1 MASLHQRTPFLYRQK
16 LLSASQ
22 LKRLSDHKY
31 SCSNVS
37 LLDPAL
43 QVWWGWLVQQ
53 VPLWLAP
60 NLITI
65 VGLIVNIATTL
76 ILV

>member
-1 MASLHQRTPFLYRQK
+1 MSSLRTAFLYRQN
-16 LLSASQ
+16 LLSAQQ

-37 LLDPAL
+37 LLDPIM
-43 QVWWGWLVQQ
+43 QPWWNWLVQQ

-65 VGLIVNIATTL
+65 IGLIVNIVTTL